1 MVARTLLLL
10 LNLRAA
16 ACWAPGGG
24 GGLSYEDRKYWGA
37 QPPGARRDVLQALPP
52 AQRGVGHHERE
63 DGARAPW
70 YPELKAYLRGV
81 KSAAPIEKGEE
92 VVRVRHD
99 ALLSRFSMGN
109 STFRPVAEYYM
120 ALGKGP
126 TRRAGEPLQNRAAAA
141 GSAGWHV
148 DPVKAMLAFFVLR
161 EGSRSSSRWMP
172 YIKGLLEA
180 HSAENIPLT
189 WAPDSPR
196 HQTISEHLRTMA
208 AAHRRHALTAYRSV
222 MPDALSRFPAV
233 LGEGL
238 PAGGPPL
245 AAVYSLE
252 KWLEVYA
259 MLRARDW
266 ILPMYGKSE
275 PFLAPVIDML
285 NYGQIGIRVRFDNAR
300 QEFVATA
307 TKAFPAGQ
315 EMLFYYG
322 TFCTDDMR
330 DMYGF
335 VTPTAPCRARSAFS
349 KAKARAKGPAS
360 RLARTSPALARRAA
374 PGGALRAGPNKQAG
388 RSFGRRSVSGTV
400 SSAIWCATCL
410 GGKRRLTET
419 QAGATQGARTS
430 VHELNFSRRPSGE

>member
-1 MVARTLLLL
+1 MPPRKMDGSSCVGGYWTLLLL
-10 LNLRAA
+10 LHLRAA

-24 GGLSYEDRKYWGA
+24 GGLSYEDRKYWEGHNLT
-37 QPPGARRDVLQALPP
+37 ARGEMYFKLYRQHSAAWGITGEKTAL
-52 AQRGVGHHERE
+52 AHF
-63 DGARAPW
+63 W

-81 KSAAPIEKGEE
+81 KSSAPIEKGEE

-126 TRRAGEPLQNRAAAA
+126 TRRAGEPLQNRAAA

-335 VTPTAPCRARSAFS
+335 VTPTARPCRARSAFS
-349 KAKARAKGPAS
+349 KAKGSKAKGSLAS

-374 PGGALRAGPNKQAG
+374 PAGGALRAGPNKQAG
-388 RSFGRRSVSGTV
+388 RSFGR
-400 SSAIWCATCL
+400 
-410 GGKRRLTET
+410 
-419 QAGATQGARTS
+419 
-430 VHELNFSRRPSGE
+430 